1 VKARAL
7 RLAAAVAFLRAMIWY
22 DHMRAAIAA
31 LWTLVPGTARAP
43 VHDLDDAS
51 PLSPAERA
59 ILQALISGPSYGLK
73 IIESIKGSC
82 QTYHLLRRMET
93 AGLLESYEGEP
104 LARRGRRPRRYY
116 KLTAKGRAALGKPAM
131 PADLDL
137 DEGERILYV
146 CHTHLSDDR
155 GRLLCG
161 MDMGRAAV
169 QGDRVCLTRKG
180 FDAAPER
187 CPACEAAKS
196 DLDVVCSLA
205 AQPCS
210 VCNDVVCREWPPH
223 TREERRR
230 ATS

>member
-43 VHDLDDAS
+43 EAKPGVV
-51 PLSPAERA
+51 
-59 ILQALISGPSYGLK
+59 IS
-73 IIESIKGSC
+73 
-82 QTYHLLRRMET
+82 
-93 AGLLESYEGEP
+93 A
-104 LARRGRRPRRYY
+104 
-116 KLTAKGRAALGKPAM
+116 
-131 PADLDL
+131 PADDDL
-137 DEGERILYV
+137 DEEERRLFV
-146 CHTHLSDDR
+146 RHTHLSDDR

-161 MDMGRAAV
+161 LDMGRAVA

-187 CPACEAAKS
+187 CPACAS
-196 DLDVVCSLA
+196 VLA
-205 AQPCS
+205 GKYATTEPCS
-210 VCNDVVCREWPPH
+210 VCNDVVCRQWPPH
-223 TREERRR
+223 TPEERRR